1 MKSNKLKAYLVFTK
15 FRLAF
20 TVLISAVLGYIFN
33 EGHSWIDGT
42 LLFFGGALVTCAA
55 NGSNQI
61 WEREVD
67 ALMNRTNK
75 RPLVTGEMSV
85 REAYLVV
92 IFSLVLGTVLLGMIN
107 YLCAILGVISYISY
121 VFIYTPMKLKTPWAV
136 FVGAFPG
143 ALPPMIGAIAAT
155 GHFGLVP
162 GVLFFVQFVWQFP
175 HFWSIAWITYD
186 DYKKGGF
193 SLLPSQF
200 GKSKNSAF
208 QIVLYSAFLIPFSLI
223 PWLLGWTNNISLI
236 LVSILGLLFYL
247 QADKLLRTCEDKEA
261 KKLMFASII
270 YLPLIQ
276 IIYCLTRTD
285 LPLSELVFVGL

>member
-1 MKSNKLKAYLVFTK
+1 MKNNKLKSYLVFTK

-20 TVLISAVLGYIFN
+20 TVVISAVLGYIFN
-33 EGHSWIDGT
+33 EGSSWIDGF
-42 LLFFGGALVTCAA
+42 LVFLGGTLVTAAA

-61 WEREVD
+61 WERDVD

-75 RPLVTGEMSV
+75 RPLVTGEMTV
-85 REAYLVV
+85 KEAYIVV
-92 IFSLVLGTVLLGMIN
+92 IFSLIVGTILLGMIN
-107 YLCAILGVISYISY
+107 MLSAILGVISYISY

-143 ALPPMIGAIAAT
+143 ALPPMIGAVAAS

-175 HFWSIAWITYD
+175 HFWSIAWITFD

-223 PWLLGWTNNISLI
+223 PWLLGWTNNVSLV

-247 QADKLLRTCEDKEA
+247 QADRLLRTCEDKEA
-261 KKLMFASII
+261 KRLMFASII

-285 LPLSELVFVGL
+285 LPLSDVVFVGL